1 MQFGNFVK
9 IISSFTHWIFQDS
22 SMYSNQPLESEM
34 QKIFVTKSLL
44 SNPFLESTF
53 PSKKSSQMGSQKQS
67 VGFLKITYGNRELY
81 KVAKIKLMFT
91 RVFDCKT
98 KNLLM
103 SEKT

>member
-1 MQFGNFVK
+1 
-9 IISSFTHWIFQDS
+9 
-22 SMYSNQPLESEM
+22 
-34 QKIFVTKSLL
+34 
-44 SNPFLESTF
+44 
-53 PSKKSSQMGSQKQS
+53 MGSQKQS

-91 RVFDCKT
+91 RVFYRKT